1 MGNADGNHGD
11 AELRVSVQPRR
22 RGTTETRSSGIPFE
36 EEGRSS
42 VVPWLQGQSTLEY
55 AVFIAVV
62 AAALLTMNV
71 YVRRAIQANLK
82 LLEDQVNAEALQ

>member
-1 MGNADGNHGD
+1 MNARNHGD

-42 VVPWLQGQSTLEY
+42 VVPWLQGQVIVEY
-55 AVFIAVV
+55 FALFLAVV
-62 AAALLTMNV
+62 LVSLLWLTTFDDRVKGRLTDFISSAAAKT
-71 YVRRAIQANLK
+71 
-82 LLEDQVNAEALQ
+82 ALQ